1 MAKLIASD
9 VLTELRAHYKPPR
22 TFLDHTTPFQLL
34 VATILSA
41 QCTDARVNT
50 VTPALFKKYPD
61 PKRLA
66 SAGQKEIE
74 TLIHSCGTFRNKAR
88 FIRELAKTLLEKHDG
103 EVPRTMDELIK
114 LPGVGRKT
122 ASIILYASFG
132 KNLGI
137 AVDTHVTRISL
148 RLGLTKH
155 RDPKKIEVDL
165 LKALPPEDWGEINTQ
180 MISHGRAVCTAY
192 QRKCD
197 QCMFQGRCPS
207 SWTRG
212 KKDLAKSSTIPSRR
226 RSTSRRAARTRRRS
240 A

>member
-1 MAKLIASD
+1 MEKLTAAG
-9 VLTELRAHYKPPR
+9 VLEVLRRTYKPPR

-50 VTPALFKKYPD
+50 VTPALFTKYPD
-61 PKRLA
+61 PQRLA
-66 SAGQKEIE
+66 KAPQAEIE
-74 TLIHSCGTFRNKAR
+74 TMIHSCGTFRNKAT
-88 FIRELAKTLLEKHDG
+88 FIRELSRTLLEKFDG
-103 EVPRTMDELIK
+103 EVPRTMEELVT

-148 RLGLTKH
+148 RLGLTRH
-155 RDPKKIEVDL
+155 RDPKKIELDMM
-165 LKALPPEDWGEINTQ
+165 KALPPEDWGEINTQ

-192 QRKCD
+192 NRKCD
-197 QCMFQGRCPS
+197 ECPFQDRCPS

-212 KKDLAKSSTIPSRR
+212 KPDLAKSGGKKKK
-226 RSTSRRAARTRRRS
+226 
-240 A
+240 

>member
-1 MAKLIASD
+1 MKTLTAAG
-9 VLTELRAHYKPPR
+9 VLKEFRAHYKPPR
-22 TFLDHTTPFQLL
+22 TFLDHNTSFQLL

-66 SAGQKEIE
+66 AAGQLEIE
-74 TLIHSCGTFRNKAR
+74 EMIHSCGTFRNKAM
-88 FIRELAKTLLEKHDG
+88 FIRTLAQVLLDKHGG
-103 EVPRTMDELIK
+103 EVPKTMEELIE

-155 RDPKKIEVDL
+155 RDPKKIELDL
-165 LKALPPEDWGEINTQ
+165 MKALPPEDWGEINTQ
-180 MISHGRAVCTAY
+180 MISHGRAICTAY
-192 QRKCD
+192 NRKCD
-197 QCMFQGRCPS
+197 QCMFQDRCPS

-212 KKDLAKSSTIPSRR
+212 RPDLAANPRKRR
-226 RSTSRRAARTRRRS
+226 
-240 A
+240 